1 MSTSS
6 PSIPPSSVVLP
17 VVLIVDDSLTVPMDL
32 SDAFEAAG
40 FRSVLATTV
49 EEGRSAL
56 AREPVV
62 AVILDVIL
70 PDEDGIELLREV
82 RATQSAS
89 SPFVL
94 LLSSEADVRDRIRG
108 IRVGADDYVGKPYD
122 TSYVIARVR
131 ELLRGRRSVDT
142 STRQTIL
149 VIDDSSTFRAELAEA
164 LERANYAVVTAAD
177 GEEGMRIADNIR
189 PTAILVD
196 SVMPGIDGGTV
207 IRRIRLD
214 AALRA
219 TPCVLL
225 TASEDRGAEL
235 RALDAGADAFVRK
248 EDLEVVLARISAVLR
263 GTSLEPAL
271 ATSLLG
277 PKRILA
283 VDDSMTYLQELLAVL
298 RGEGYDVVPARSG
311 EEGIEM
317 LANQEFDCILLDLFM
332 PGMDGIDACRR
343 IKASPLHRDIPL
355 IMLTATENR
364 QAMIEALGSGADD
377 FISKASEL
385 EVLKARVRAQLRRKQ
400 FEDEHRSVREKLLRS
415 EIEAAEAR
423 AAHELAAT
431 RARLVEALEQKNS
444 ELTGAYRDL
453 QTAQSQLVQS
463 AKLASLG
470 ELVAGVAHE
479 INNPLA
485 FVISHLA
492 TVRRTSLKIDPSVR
506 GALAP
511 DALLHWE
518 KALDRMVE
526 MDGGLLRMRELVLK
540 LRTFSRLDEGERKVV
555 SIRECVESMLT
566 ILSHRYKD
574 RILVETQYGEPD
586 LLDCY
591 PGLLTQAIM
600 NLVSNA
606 VDAIADHGLIKI
618 STGAEGEWYRIAVTD
633 TGSGIPDDVLE
644 KILDPFFTTKPVG
657 QGTGLG
663 LSITYSIVRKHGG
676 RIEFRRAAGGGTEA
690 NLYLPMGGDR
700 RS

>member
-1 MSTSS
+1 V
-6 PSIPPSSVVLP
+6 PPA
-17 VVLIVDDSLTVPMDL
+17 VLIVDDSLTVRMDL
-32 SDAFEAAG
+32 SEAFEAAG
-40 FRSVLATTV
+40 FSTLLASTV
-49 EEGRSAL
+49 AE
-56 AREPVV
+56 ARKILEQAPVS

-70 PDEDGIELLREV
+70 PDEDGIELLREI
-82 RATQSAS
+82 RAAQSSEA
-89 SPFVL
+89 PFVL
-94 LLSSEADVRDRIRG
+94 LLSTEADVRDRIRG

-131 ELLRGRRSVDT
+131 ELLRARKPIDAPAQ
-142 STRQTIL
+142 QTIL
-149 VIDDSSTFRAELAEA
+149 IIDDSATFRAELGAA
-164 LERANYAVVTAAD
+164 LEAAKYAVVMATD
-177 GEEGMRIADNIR
+177 GEEGLRIADNIR

-235 RALDAGADAFVRK
+235 RALEAGADAFVRK
-248 EDLEVVLARISAVLR
+248 EDLELVLARVSAVLR
-263 GTSLEPAL
+263 STSLDPVL
-271 ATSLLG
+271 AASLLG

-283 VDDSMTYLQELLAVL
+283 IDDSSTYLHELLAVL

-317 LANQEFDCILLDLFM
+317 LATQPFDCILLDLIM
-332 PGMDGIDACRR
+332 PGIDGIDTCRR

-355 IMLTATENR
+355 IMLTAAENR
-364 QAMIEALGSGADD
+364 KAMIEALGSGADD
-377 FISKASEL
+377 FISKSSEL

-400 FEDEHRSVREKLLRS
+400 FEDEHRTVREKLLRS
-415 EIEAAEAR
+415 QIEAAEAR
-423 AAHELAAT
+423 AARELAET
-431 RARLVEALEQKNS
+431 RAKLVEALEQKNQ
-444 ELTGAYRDL
+444 ELTLAYSDL

-485 FVISHLA
+485 FVISHLG
-492 TVRRTSLKIDPSVR
+492 TVRRSAAKVDEVIRSSLSYDLVVVWQRAIDR
-506 GALAP
+506 LG
-511 DALLHWE
+511 
-518 KALDRMVE
+518 E
-526 MDGGLLRMRELVLK
+526 MDVGLQRMRDLVLK

-555 SIRECVESMLT
+555 SIRECVESLLT
-566 ILSHRYKD
+566 ILAHRFKD
-574 RILVETQYGEPD
+574 RIEIETRYGEPD
-586 LLDCY
+586 SIECY

-606 VDAIADHGLIKI
+606 IDAIVGRGKITI
-618 STGAEGEWYRIAVTD
+618 STGMQGELYRIAVAD
-633 TGSGIPDDVLE
+633 TGTGIPEAVRS

-663 LSITYSIVRKHGG
+663 LSITYSIVRKHSG
-676 RIEFRRAAGGGTEA
+676 RIEFHDVPSGGTEA
-690 NLYLPMGGDR
+690 CIFFPLVRLPG
-700 RS
+700 

>member
-1 MSTSS
+1 VSA
-6 PSIPPSSVVLP
+6 SVLV
-17 VVLIVDDSLTVPMDL
+17 VDDSLTVRMDL
-32 SDAFEAAG
+32 SEAFEAAG
-40 FRSVLATTV
+40 FSTLLASTVAEARKILAAQSV
-49 EEGRSAL
+49 S
-56 AREPVV
+56 

-70 PDEDGIELLREV
+70 PDEDGIELLREI
-82 RATQSAS
+82 RAAQSVET
-89 SPFVL
+89 PFVL

-108 IRVGADDYVGKPYD
+108 ISVGADDYVGKPYD

-131 ELLRGRRSVDT
+131 ELLRGRQPIDAPA
-142 STRQTIL
+142 RQTIL
-149 VIDDSSTFRAELAEA
+149 IIDDSPTFRAELGAA
-164 LERANYAVVTAAD
+164 LEVANYAVVTAAD
-177 GEEGMRIADNIR
+177 GEEGLRIADSIR

-235 RALDAGADAFVRK
+235 RALEAGADAFVRK
-248 EDLEVVLARISAVLR
+248 EDLELVLARISAVLR
-263 GTSLEPAL
+263 ATSLDPVL
-271 ATSLLG
+271 AASLLG
-277 PKRILA
+277 PKRVLA
-283 VDDSMTYLQELLAVL
+283 VDDSATYLHELLAVL

-317 LANQEFDCILLDLFM
+317 LATQPFDCILLDLVM
-332 PGMDGIDACRR
+332 PGIDGIETCRR

-355 IMLTATENR
+355 IMLTAAENR
-364 QAMIEALGSGADD
+364 KAMIEALASGADD
-377 FISKASEL
+377 FISKSSEL

-415 EIEAAEAR
+415 QIEASEAR
-423 AAHELAAT
+423 AARELAET
-431 RARLVEALEQKNS
+431 RAKLVEELEQKNE
-444 ELTGAYRDL
+444 ELTLAYRDL

-485 FVISHLA
+485 FVISHLG
-492 TVRRTSLKIDPSVR
+492 TVRRSAVKVDGPMRGSLT
-506 GALAP
+506 P
-511 DALLHWE
+511 DLIAVWQR
-518 KALDRMVE
+518 ALDRLAE
-526 MDGGLLRMRELVLK
+526 MDIGLQRMRDLVLK

-555 SIRECVESMLT
+555 SIRECIESLLT
-566 ILSHRYKD
+566 ILGHRFKD
-574 RILVETQYGEPD
+574 RIEVETRYGEPD
-586 LLDCY
+586 SVECY

-600 NLVSNA
+600 NLVANA
-606 VDAIADHGLIKI
+606 IDAITERGKI
-618 STGAEGEWYRIAVTD
+618 TISAGMQGELYRISVAD
-633 TGSGIPDDVLE
+633 TGTGIPEAVRH

-663 LSITYSIVRKHGG
+663 LSITYSIVRKHLG
-676 RIEFRRAAGGGTEA
+676 RLEFHEVEGGGTEA
-690 NLYLPMGGDR
+690 CILFPLA
-700 RS
+700 SASA

>member
-1 MSTSS
+1 MA
-6 PSIPPSSVVLP
+6 PS
-17 VVLIVDDSLTVPMDL
+17 VLIVDDSLTVRMDL
-32 SDAFEAAG
+32 AEAFESAG
-40 FRSVLATTV
+40 FSTLLASTV
-49 EEGRSAL
+49 AEARTLL
-56 AREPVV
+56 ARQPVS

-70 PDEDGIELLREV
+70 PDEDGIELLREI
-82 RATQSAS
+82 RAAQSAQA
-89 SPFVL
+89 PFVL

-108 IRVGADDYVGKPYD
+108 ISVGADDYVGKPYD

-131 ELLRGRRSVDT
+131 ELLRARTPVEPPAK
-142 STRQTIL
+142 QTIL
-149 VIDDSSTFRAELAEA
+149 IIDDSSTFRGELGAA
-164 LERANYAVVTAAD
+164 LESANYAVVTAAD
-177 GEEGMRIADNIR
+177 GEEGLRIADNIR

-235 RALDAGADAFVRK
+235 RALEAGADAFVRK
-248 EDLEVVLARISAVLR
+248 EDLELVLARVSAVLR
-263 GTSLEPAL
+263 ATSLEPVL
-271 ATSLLG
+271 AASLLG
-277 PKRILA
+277 PKRVLA
-283 VDDSMTYLQELLAVL
+283 VDDSATYLHELLAVL

-317 LANQEFDCILLDLFM
+317 LATQPFDCILLDLVM
-332 PGMDGIDACRR
+332 PGIDGIETCRR

-355 IMLTATENR
+355 IMLTAAENR
-364 QAMIEALGSGADD
+364 KAMIEALASGADD
-377 FISKASEL
+377 FISKSSEL

-415 EIEAAEAR
+415 QIEAAEAR
-423 AAHELAAT
+423 AARELAET
-431 RARLVEALEQKNS
+431 RAKLVEALEQKNQ
-444 ELTGAYRDL
+444 ELTLAYRDL

-485 FVISHLA
+485 FVISHLG
-492 TVRRTSLKIDPSVR
+492 TVRRSTLKVDEVVRSSLT
-506 GALAP
+506 A
-511 DALLHWE
+511 DALTAWQR
-518 KALDRMVE
+518 ALDRLGE
-526 MDGGLLRMRELVLK
+526 MDVGLQRMRDLVLK

-555 SIRECVESMLT
+555 SIRECIESLLT
-566 ILSHRYKD
+566 ILGHRLKD
-574 RILVETQYGEPD
+574 RIEVEAHYGDPD
-586 LLDCY
+586 SIECY

-600 NLVSNA
+600 NLVANA
-606 VDAIADHGLIKI
+606 IDALPGRGKI
-618 STGAEGEWYRIAVTD
+618 TISSGMQGDLYRISVAD
-633 TGSGIPDDVLE
+633 TGTGIPEAVKH

-663 LSITYSIVRKHGG
+663 LSITYSIVRKHAGSLAFHDV
-676 RIEFRRAAGGGTEA
+676 EGGGTEA
-690 NLYLPMGGDR
+690 CILIPIAADSN
-700 RS
+700 

>member
-1 MSTSS
+1 MSA
-6 PSIPPSSVVLP
+6 PSAVNPPHAP
-17 VVLIVDDSLTVPMDL
+17 PAVLIVDDSLTVRMDL
-32 SDAFEAAG
+32 SEAFEAAG
-40 FRSVLATTV
+40 FRALLASTV
-49 EEGRSAL
+49 AEGRSAL
-56 AREPVV
+56 AREAVA

-70 PDEDGIELLREV
+70 PDEDGVALLREV
-82 RATQSAS
+82 RAAQTST

-131 ELLRGRRSVDT
+131 ELLRGRRPSE
-142 STRQTIL
+142 SGARQTIL
-149 VIDDSSTFRAELAEA
+149 VIDDSSTFRQELAEA
-164 LERANYAVVTAAD
+164 LEGANYAVVTAAD
-177 GEEGMRIADNIR
+177 GEEGLRIADNIR

-196 SVMPGIDGGTV
+196 SMMPGIDGGTV

-263 GTSLEPAL
+263 GTSLEPAR
-271 ATSLLG
+271 AASLLG

-283 VDDSMTYLQELLAVL
+283 IDDSMTYLQELLAVL

-311 EEGIEM
+311 VEGVEM
-317 LANQEFDCILLDLFM
+317 LANQAFDCILLDLFM
-332 PGMDGIDACRR
+332 PGMDGIEVCRQ

-364 QAMIEALGSGADD
+364 QTMIEALGSGADD
-377 FISKASEL
+377 FISKGSEL

-400 FEDEHRSVREKLLRS
+400 FEDEHRNVREKLLRS
-415 EIEAAEAR
+415 QIEASEAR
-423 AAHELAAT
+423 AARELAET
-431 RARLVEALEQKNS
+431 RAKLVEALEQKNG

-492 TVRRTSLKIDPSVR
+492 TVRRSAAKIDSGVR
-506 GALAP
+506 GALAS
-511 DALLHWE
+511 DALSHWD
-518 KALDRMVE
+518 KALDRMGE
-526 MDGGLLRMRELVLK
+526 MEGGLLRMRDLVLK

-566 ILSHRYKD
+566 ILSHRYKE
-574 RILVETQYGEPD
+574 RILVETQYGDPD

-591 PGLLTQAIM
+591 PGLLTQAMM

-606 VDAIADHGLIKI
+606 IDAIVGHGMIKI
-618 STGAEGEWYRIAVTD
+618 ASGSAGDWYRIAVTD
-633 TGSGIPDDVLE
+633 TGTGIPDNVLE

-676 RIEFRRAAGGGTEA
+676 RIEFARATGGGTEA
-690 NLYLPMGGDR
+690 SLYLPLAARGPV
-700 RS
+700 